1 MSTNQ
6 LKPLNYYA
14 NLPHPVDTTPLSPP
28 QLRQLIVR
36 MLDGTLAG
44 APLDKPRASFFPAW
58 IEENWETLCVDPS
71 GVVRWAAQ
79 YLQNVQ
85 NAIPQ
90 KYTGTTDYTTDT
102 PDFVTGAQGCLAGG
116 CA

>member
-1 MSTNQ
+1 MSINL

-14 NLPHPVDTTPLSPP
+14 NLPSPVDTTPLSPP
-28 QLRQLIVR
+28 QLHQLIVR
-36 MLDGTLAG
+36 MLDGATTG
-44 APLDKPRASFFPAW
+44 ASLDKPRTGFFPAW
-58 IEENWETLCVDPS
+58 VEENWEMLCVDPS

-79 YLQNVQ
+79 YLQNAP
-85 NAIPQ
+85 NAIPH
-90 KYTGTTDYTTDT
+90 KNTGTADYTTDT